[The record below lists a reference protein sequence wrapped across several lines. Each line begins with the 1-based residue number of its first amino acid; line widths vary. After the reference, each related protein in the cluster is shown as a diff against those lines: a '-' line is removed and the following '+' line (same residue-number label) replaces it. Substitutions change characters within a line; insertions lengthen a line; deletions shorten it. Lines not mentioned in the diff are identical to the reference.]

1 MSNGQEDVSSQPL
14 VIVRRR
20 RNTEEAHHGGVWKI
34 AYADFMTAMMAFFL
48 VMWLI
53 NAADKKTIVQV
64 ANYFNPIRLTDR
76 FAAPK
81 GLNDLSEIEPKQ
93 SDRKAEHGRIKQIQ
107 EKDKPESQKE
117 SKQNVGDAMDEAA
130 QKKSAAAGGKSEDAQ
145 KEEAL
150 FDNPGQ
156 LLDTLAEQAKA
167 SQSLTAASPADGN
180 VSDPFDRINRRA
192 GRSKETQ
199 QPATQ
204 PAPSPRAAPGK
215 AQERL
220 QPESKTGTDKNANPL
235 PHTIAGNDQK
245 QSGLTV
251 ASKDGKQ
258 IQSVA
263 PVAPEPAPAVPK
275 TDKAMTNPGSAE
287 TPPNAA
293 KIDNIEKRPDSQ
305 VEATKLA
312 TDISSAISQ
321 VSKQLPKVEVKAT
334 SEGLLVSLLDDA
346 KFGMF
351 EVGSAKPRPE
361 LVLMMG
367 KISNILKSQT
377 GNIVV
382 RGHTDS
388 RAYRSANYDNWRL
401 SSARAQMAYYMLVR
415 GGIPAS
421 RFVAIEGR
429 ADRDPKV
436 PSDTE
441 AAENRRIDIL
451 IKADKQ

>member
-20 RNTEEAHHGGVWKI
+20 RNVDEPHHGGVWKI

-64 ANYFNPIRLTDR
+64 AAYFNPMRLTDR

-81 GLNDLSEIEPKQ
+81 GLDDLTEMDTKQ
-93 SDRKAEHGRIKQIQ
+93 NE
-107 EKDKPESQKE
+107 EKSKRGF
-117 SKQNVGDAMDEAA
+117 SKQVNQKQKLDAPKKSKDNIGEAMDEEA
-130 QKKSAAAGGKSEDAQ
+130 QKSSAAAGGKSSEAQ

-156 LLDTLAEQAKA
+156 LLDKLADEAKSSQAT
-167 SQSLTAASPADGN
+167 TAGSPSNGN
-180 VSDPFDRINRRA
+180 ISDPFDRVNRRA
-192 GRSKETQ
+192 GKSQSIDK
-199 QPATQ
+199 PATQ
-204 PAPSPRAAPGK
+204 P
-215 AQERL
+215 
-220 QPESKTGTDKNANPL
+220 
-235 PHTIAGNDQK
+235 
-245 QSGLTV
+245 
-251 ASKDGKQ
+251 
-258 IQSVA
+258 
-263 PVAPEPAPAVPK
+263 EPIAPASPAKILKKV
-275 TDKAMTNPGSAE
+275 
-287 TPPNAA
+287 TPPAGVAGKDQTQGARALAGKDEKPAAQTLKGKDEQPAGPDAA
-293 KIDNIEKRPDSQ
+293 KKDDKQATPVPAAKVEQASQ
-305 VEATKLA
+305 VAKVEKLEA
-312 TDISSAISQ
+312 DISSAIS
-321 VSKQLPKVEVKAT
+321 KIKALPHVEVKAT

-361 LVLMMG
+361 LVLVMG
-367 KISNILKSQT
+367 KVGDVLKNQP
-377 GNIVV
+377 GKIIV

-388 RAYRSANYDNWRL
+388 RAYKHGGYDNWRL

-415 GGIPAS
+415 GGIPKS
-421 RFVAIEGR
+421 HFFAIEGR
-429 ADRDPKV
+429 ADRDPKI

-451 IKADKQ
+451 IKEDKK